1 MQVALEGTKEACCLR
16 CFLQIESIFLNGWV
30 YAQLPLFAPM
40 DNEAGSD
47 VIGRLGG
54 KDLNRD
60 GRVINLVVV
69 GSSRFYDYSLVE
81 EAIEEWASEEA
92 HPDLVITGGASGVD
106 YLAERWADNNNVP
119 YAVFSEQWN
128 APRTGL
134 EDEGRAEA
142 ATSLTNQLLEAA
154 THVLAFPSQTSKW
167 TNVVIEN
174 AKAMNIPVK
183 VVQIE

>member
-1 MQVALEGTKEACCLR
+1 MSVF
-16 CFLQIESIFLNGWV
+16 FLSGWV
-30 YAQLPLFAPM
+30 YALLPLFHPM
-40 DNEAGSD
+40 ENEAGSD

-81 EAIEEWASEEA
+81 EAIDEWASEEA

-119 YAVFSEQWN
+119 YAVLSEEWN

-134 EDEGRAEA
+134 EDDGRAA
-142 ATSLTNQLLEAA
+142 APTSLTNQLLEAA
-154 THVLAFPSQTSKW
+154 THVLAFPSPTSKW
-167 TNVVIEN
+167 TNVVI
-174 AKAMNIPVK
+174 AMAEAMDIPVK
-183 VVQIE
+183 VIQIE

>member
-1 MQVALEGTKEACCLR
+1 MR
-16 CFLQIESIFLNGWV
+16 CFLQNERIFLNGWV
-30 YAQLPLFAPM
+30 YALLPLFPPM
-40 DNEAGSD
+40 ENEAGSD

-81 EAIEEWASEEA
+81 EVIDEWASEEA

-119 YAVFSEQWN
+119 YAVLSEEWN

-134 EDEGRAEA
+134 EDDGRAA
-142 ATSLTNQLLEAA
+142 APTSLTNQLLEAA
-154 THVLAFPSQTSKW
+154 THVLAFPSSTSKW
-167 TNVVIEN
+167 TNVVI
-174 AKAMNIPVK
+174 AMAEAMDIPVK
-183 VVQIE
+183 VIQIE